1 MKAANARRRLHYL
14 VALRQ
19 TDGPESITRMGWNL
33 YDRNGEVGVV
43 LICQIFTFW
52 RQPRTISFALRRHQR

>member
-1 MKAANARRRLHYL
+1 MKAANARRRLHHL

-33 YDRNGEVGVV
+33 YHRNGEVG
-43 LICQIFTFW
+43 
-52 RQPRTISFALRRHQR
+52 